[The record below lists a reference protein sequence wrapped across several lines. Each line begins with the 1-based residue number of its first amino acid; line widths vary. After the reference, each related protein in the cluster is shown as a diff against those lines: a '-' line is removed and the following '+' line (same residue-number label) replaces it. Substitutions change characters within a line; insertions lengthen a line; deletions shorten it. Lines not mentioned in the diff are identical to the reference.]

1 MLNLTYSI
9 GGECMFDKRKV
20 KEVANLAMIKLES
33 KNEDIFASEISA
45 FLKLVEQTDSLDLSD
60 VKPILHTP
68 EIVPTYREDKPE
80 KTNSD
85 GINCSPDNDGKYI
98 IVPKVIDLE

>member
-1 MLNLTYSI
+1 
-9 GGECMFDKRKV
+9 MFDKRKV

-33 KNEDIFASEISA
+33 NNEDVFASEISD
-45 FLKLVEQTDSLDLSD
+45 FLKLVEQTNSLDLSGIE
-60 VKPILHTP
+60 PMFHTP
-68 EIVPTYREDKPE
+68 EIVPTYREDNPE

-98 IVPKVIDLE
+98 IVPKVIDLEWYSRWIYINNL